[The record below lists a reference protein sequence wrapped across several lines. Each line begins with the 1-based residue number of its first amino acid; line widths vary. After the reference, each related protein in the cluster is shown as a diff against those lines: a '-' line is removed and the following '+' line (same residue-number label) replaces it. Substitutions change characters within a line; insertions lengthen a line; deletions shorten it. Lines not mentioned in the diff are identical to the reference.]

1 MKDPVRG
8 YVTLVAVVVGSV
20 AASACSTPRPEKD
33 VRNPDPS
40 GKIPAYKE
48 AVRGKDRRAARQ
60 MVKDLDSDDPAV
72 RMFAIVALRRLTG
85 GEEFGYQYFDDPHER
100 RPAIARWE
108 RWLAGERNDE
118 HQQQQQQE
126 QPQDATAGSSG
137 ATDVPSGAPNGASE
151 P

>member
-8 YVTLVAVVVGSV
+8 YVTLVAVVLGSV
-20 AASACSTPRPEKD
+20 AGGACSTPRPEKD
-33 VRNPDPS
+33 VRNPDPA

-48 AVRGKDRRAARQ
+48 AVREKDRSAARQ
-60 MVKDLDSDDPAV
+60 MVKDLDSDDPAI

-85 GEEFGYQYFDDPHER
+85 GDQLGYQYFDDHHQR
-100 RPAIARWE
+100 RPAIKRWE
-108 RWLAGERNDE
+108 RWLAGERNE
-118 HQQQQQQE
+118 QRQQE

-137 ATDVPSGAPNGASE
+137 ATDVPSGAPNRASG